1 MKKKKKRE
9 RERERKKP
17 WLHPSVE
24 TFSHLNLAEKRA
36 KTSSQC
42 LSNLGTLF
50 SKLLNPILK
59 RTYGYG
65 LCSNLHVLL
74 D

>member
-1 MKKKKKRE
+1 MERE
-9 RERERKKP
+9 REREKP
-17 WLHPSVE
+17 WLQPSVE

-42 LSNLGTLF
+42 LSNIGTEF
-50 SKLLNPILK
+50 SKLFKPILK
-59 RTYGYG
+59 CTYGYG
-65 LCSNLHVLL
+65 LYSNLHVFL